1 MIKFA
6 GLEFSLLSREQLF
19 TEREEPL
26 FVVTANAEIIV
37 KANEEKEYGK
47 IINNADCT
55 LDGQIPFV
63 LARIR
68 SGNKNIEKIS
78 GSDLIYDVCEQALIK
93 KRKVFLLGGLIESNE
108 VAVNK
113 LKLIYPGL
121 QIAGYS
127 PAFSP
132 YPFKFEITEE
142 ITQKM
147 QDFRPDYLFVGFGA
161 GKQEMWI
168 SDNFELLRI
177 LGVKI
182 VVGSGGTFE
191 FVSGKIKRAPK
202 ILQKI
207 GLEGVFRLLV
217 EPKFFRFKRILK
229 SFKIF
234 WYAFKN

>member
-6 GLEFSLLSREQLF
+6 GIEFSLLSREQLF
-19 TEREEPL
+19 IERGDPL

-37 KANEEKEYGK
+37 KANEEKEYRN
-47 IINNADCT
+47 IINHADCT

-63 LARIR
+63 LARMK
-68 SGNKNIEKIS
+68 SGNKKIEKIS
-78 GSDLIYDVCEQALIK
+78 GSDLIYDVCEKALLK
-93 KRKVFLLGGLIESNE
+93 KRKVFLLGGLSESNE
-108 VAVNK
+108 MAVTK

-121 QIAGYS
+121 QVAGYS

-132 YPFKFEITEE
+132 YPFKSPVVDEIT
-142 ITQKM
+142 KKL
-147 QDFRPDYLFVGFGA
+147 QDFHPDYLFVGFGA

-168 SDNFELLRI
+168 SDNYELLRT
-177 LGVKI
+177 LEVKI

-202 ILQKI
+202 LLQRI

-234 WYAFKN
+234 WYALKN